1 MPAPYVYF
9 LLLDFLLVVI
19 GMILVKQGSINLV
32 PVLLAQAAPRPLRKR
47 YDRISLEIDGDIY
60 KRVFDLKR
68 QGYDLA
74 HFGEKRVIMVKELD

>member
-1 MPAPYVYF
+1 MPASYVYF
-9 LLLDFLLVVI
+9 LLLDFLLVLI
-19 GMILVKQGSINLV
+19 GMILVKQGSVSLS
-32 PVLLAQAAPRPLRKR
+32 PMLLDQAAPRPLRKR
-47 YDRISLEIDGDIY
+47 YDRISLLVDEDVY

>member
-1 MPAPYVYF
+1 MSAPYVYF

-32 PVLLAQAAPRPLRKR
+32 PVLLDQAASRPRRKR